1 MNKKTLLP
9 LFIVRNKHIKDLFRI
24 MKISIFLVFISV
36 FQLFA
41 ANSDAQNA
49 IISLSTNQLTVDKL
63 ISEIERQTEYF
74 VIYSINE
81 INTQKEVNVHKKSGK
96 VSDYLNEVFSNS
108 DIKYEF
114 EKNYIVLSKKV
125 ILGIKEVAQQKKV
138 IKGKITD
145 TKGEPIIGAN
155 VVVKGTTNGVVTDID
170 GNFILNVEDDAVLSI
185 SYIGYNIQEQAIA
198 GKSFITVQLSED
210 TKKLEEVVVIGYG
223 VVRKSDLTGSVSSV
237 KSEDIKSM
245 PAGTVLTALQG
256 RSAGLQVK
264 QNSGSPGGSISV
276 RIRGT
281 NSIKGSNEPLYVI
294 DGFPSSSSNPTIL
307 DNSDIESIEVLKD
320 ASAIAI
326 YGSRGANGV
335 VMITTKKGKSGKTKV
350 DFETTFGI
358 QTLRKKLK
366 MMNSKEY
373 ASFYNMQRINDGLA
387 PYFSAEE
394 INNYD
399 EGFDWQKFV
408 FKEAPIRTHSLNVSG
423 GNEKTQFAVSGNVFD
438 QEGILQGSGYTRYT
452 LKANINHDL
461 SSKVSMNYGATL
473 SRSILD
479 NKNWGGARFGASL
492 ISSALCAPPTLTPY
506 NEDGTYR
513 VLHKAYPF
521 VSEGLTNPLNYI
533 EEIDDV
539 SKSNKVLA
547 NISFTYNPIKD
558 LSIKIYGGIENS
570 DDRSDYYKTLNFVNS
585 QGNAS
590 VSTNQFTSILS
601 ENTVNYAK
609 VFARKHSFSALV
621 GFTYQDFY
629 STYLS
634 GSGTGFLSDVTK
646 TGNLSSAS
654 IPGIP
659 GSGYSK
665 SVLLS
670 YLARVNYSFDN
681 RYLFTASFR
690 ADGSSKYSS
699 DNKWGYFPSAAF
711 AWKIKEESFLK
722 DVSWISDLKVRTSY
736 GFTGSQAI
744 SAYATLNNLY
754 SGYTVFG
761 DALFT
766 TFAPGTSLPGN
777 LKWET
782 TGQFDVGV
790 DIGFLNNRLSFTAD
804 YYIKNTKDLLNSVQL
819 PSSLGYTNTLKN
831 VGEIGNKGL
840 ELTMN
845 ANVLTGPFTWV
856 LNGNISFNKSK
867 VKKLYGGQDILGGWV
882 DMMIVSDNVN
892 LLREGESMGV
902 FYGYLKDGYDENGA
916 EKYIDLSGDGI
927 INQVDKTII
936 GDPNP
941 DFIYGLNSSMSYK
954 GFDLNLFFQGSQGN
968 DLVNISAVDNTLDY
982 GYGTNMLK
990 EVWGNNWTP
999 ENPKAKYPKVTR
1011 NQKMNFSDRLVEN
1024 GSYIR
1029 LRNIEFAYNLPVDKL
1044 KLNWLQKVRIYTSAQ
1059 NLLTFTKYSGW
1070 DPEVNSQGG
1079 ANSIGQGIDH
1089 YSYPTAKSITFGIN
1103 VGF

>member
-1 MNKKTLLP
+1 MNKKTLFP
-9 LFIVRNKHIKDLFRI
+9 LFIVRNKHIKDFFRI
-24 MKISIFLVFISV
+24 MRISIFLLFVSTL
-36 FQLFA
+36 QLLA
-41 ANSDAQNA
+41 VSSEAQNA
-49 IISLSTNQLTVDKL
+49 IISLSTNHLTVDRL
-63 ISEIERQTEYF
+63 ISEIEDQTDYY
-74 VIYSINE
+74 VVYSIRE
-81 INTQKEVNVHKKSGK
+81 IDTQKEVRFQSRSGK
-96 VSDYLNEVFSNS
+96 VSDYLKDAFADSNV
-108 DIKYEF
+108 KYEF
-114 EKNYIVLSKKV
+114 ENNYIVLSKKT
-125 ILGIKEVAQQKKV
+125 ILESKSTNQQRKV
-138 IKGKITD
+138 ITGKITD
-145 TKGEPIIGAN
+145 TKGEPIIGVN
-155 VVVKGTTNGVVTDID
+155 IVEKGTTNGTVTDLD
-170 GNFILNVEDDAVLSI
+170 GNFKLDIEDRSVLSF
-185 SYIGYNIQEQAIA
+185 SYIGYMIQEQPVA
-198 GKSFITVQLSED
+198 GKSHLNIQLIED

-223 VVRKSDLTGSVSSV
+223 VVKKSDLTGSVSSV
-237 KSEDIKSM
+237 KSNEIKSI

-294 DGFPSSSSNPTIL
+294 DGFPSSSSNPVIL
-307 DNSDIESIEVLKD
+307 DNADIESIEILKD

-326 YGSRGANGV
+326 YGSRGANGI

-350 DFETTFGI
+350 DFETSFGI
-358 QTLRKKLK
+358 QKIRKKLE

-373 ASFYNMQRINDGLA
+373 ASFYNLQRKNDGLSQ
-387 PYFSAEE
+387 YFADDE
-394 INNYD
+394 ISGYD

-408 FKEAPIRTHSLNVSG
+408 FKEAPIRTHSLNISG
-423 GNEKTQFAVSGNVFD
+423 GNDKTQFAVSGNVFD
-438 QEGILQGSGYTRYT
+438 QEGILQGSGYTRYS
-452 LKANINHDL
+452 LKTNLNHDI
-461 SSKVSMNYGATL
+461 SRKVTLNYGATL
-473 SRSILD
+473 SRSIMD

-506 NEDGTYR
+506 NEDGSYR
-513 VLHKAYPF
+513 ILHKAYPF

-533 EEIDDV
+533 NEIDDV
-539 SKSNKVLA
+539 TKSNKVLA
-547 NISFTYNPIKD
+547 NVSFTYKPVKD
-558 LSIKIYGGIENS
+558 LAIKIYGGIENS
-570 DDRSDYYKTLNFVNS
+570 DDRNDYYRTLNFVNS

-601 ENTVNYAK
+601 ENTINYAK
-609 VFARKHSFSALV
+609 VFGEKHSLSALA

-634 GSGTGFLSDVTK
+634 GSGTGYLSDVTK

-659 GSGYSK
+659 SSGYSK

-690 ADGSSKYSS
+690 ADGSSKYSP
-699 DNKWGYFPSAAF
+699 DNKWGFFPSAAF
-711 AWKIKEESFLK
+711 AWKAKEETFLK
-722 DVSWISDLKVRTSY
+722 DVAWLSDLKARISY
-736 GFTGSQAI
+736 GLTGSQAI
-744 SAYATLNNLY
+744 GAYATLNNLY
-754 SGYTVFG
+754 SGNTVFG
-761 DALFT
+761 DALYT
-766 TFAPGTSLPGN
+766 TFAPGTSLPGD

-782 TGQFDVGV
+782 TSQFDFGV
-790 DIGFLNNRLSFTAD
+790 DFGFLDNRITFTTD

-819 PSSLGYTNTLKN
+819 PSSLGYTNTLQN
-831 VGEIGNKGL
+831 VGEIENKGL
-840 ELTMN
+840 ELSLN
-845 ANVLTGPFTWV
+845 ANVLTGPFTWE
-856 LNGNISFNKSK
+856 LNGNISFNKST

-892 LLREGESMGV
+892 LLREGKPLGV
-902 FYGYLKDGYDENGA
+902 FYGYLKDGYDNNGS
-916 EKYIDLSGDGI
+916 EKYKDLSGDGI
-927 INQVDKTII
+927 INQDDKIII

-954 GFDLNLFFQGSQGN
+954 GLELTLFFQGSQGN

-990 EVWGNNWTP
+990 EVWGNNWTS
-999 ENPKAKYPKVTR
+999 ENPNAKYPKVTR

-1024 GSYIR
+1024 GSYLR
-1029 LRNIEFAYNLPVDKL
+1029 LRNIELAYNLPVEKW
-1044 KLNWLQKVRIYTSAQ
+1044 KLNWLQRIRIYASAQ
-1059 NLLTFTKYSGW
+1059 NFITFTKYSGW

-1079 ANSIGQGIDH
+1079 SNSIGQGIDH